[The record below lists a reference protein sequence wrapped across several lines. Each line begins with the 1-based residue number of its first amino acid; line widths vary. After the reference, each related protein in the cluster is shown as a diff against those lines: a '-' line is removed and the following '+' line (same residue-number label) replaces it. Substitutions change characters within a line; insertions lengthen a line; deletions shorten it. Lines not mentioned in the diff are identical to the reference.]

1 MIKIVSSRQDSQST
15 SDYSDNLAFL
25 KKGLKRGKIDFQD
38 YVKCHERTFDYREK
52 NRICDFTRSAKA
64 DVRENMITHLCYMLP
79 PGLQQRDR
87 QIQKIREA
95 FACLFEYETYK
106 NYVKRVGQQ
115 KPEFLKML
123 IFNHKQKYVA
133 HVQFSSTT
141 VRDGAD
147 RYTVNATL
155 TCQRFT
161 YFPVQN
167 PGVDFDDILLIR
179 PMENLHVA

>member
-1 MIKIVSSRQDSQST
+1 MQDLQT
-15 SDYSDNLAFL
+15 TNYYDNRDFL
-25 KKGLKRGKIDFQD
+25 KKGLEIGKIDFQD
-38 YVKCHERTFDYREK
+38 DVKSHERTFDYRKK
-52 NRICDFTRSAKA
+52 NRICDFTRSAKT
-64 DVRENMITHLCYMLP
+64 DVRENMTTHLCDMLP

-87 QIQKIREA
+87 EIQKIREA
-95 FACLFEYETYK
+95 FACLFEYQRYK
-106 NYVKRVGQQ
+106 NCVKEKGQQ
-115 KPEFLKML
+115 KSESLRML
-123 IFNHKQKYVA
+123 IFNHKQEYVA

-161 YFPVQN
+161 YFPLQN
-167 PGVDFDDILLIR
+167 PGVDLDDILLIR